1 MGVAAAII
9 YRASQT
15 SETPRTQSEICRIA
29 NVSEVTLRGLVR
41 IINETLVL
49 LDRMEDSA

>member
-9 YRASQT
+9 YQASQN

-49 LDRMEDSA
+49 LDRLEQQS